1 MVDIVLH
8 SAENCNE
15 NCTRRTEKK
24 EYIKHAYN
32 QGVNHQN
39 KVLIII
45 EVKEGLR
52 NRPILASS
60 LECVRN
66 AYILQLLS
74 AEPE

>member
-1 MVDIVLH
+1 MP
-8 SAENCNE
+8 
-15 NCTRRTEKK
+15 
-24 EYIKHAYN
+24 N

-74 AEPE
+74 AEPK